1 MYPGTNYDLL
11 DVWTT
16 DGTYPYKT
24 LVSAYKHLSRHPR
37 QWQFLYHLS
46 NFPLYEIFMDMHSCF
61 MCEKK
66 IRNRI
71 ASYNPDVV
79 VSVHPAMNYT
89 PIKAVK
95 NICKVKSK
103 NGHHHK
109 IPFFTVV
116 TDYGSA
122 HSTWFQRRVDKIFVA
137 SERLRKLA
145 RRRGFIPKSKIVM
158 AGLPIRQDFHEQA
171 TALGGDRTSPQGKA
185 YRGKVRQ
192 ELGIDPN
199 NKAIL
204 LMGGGEGVGSIS
216 DIVNALYRTLVT
228 HGIDSTLLVVCGRNE
243 KLRKQ
248 LRTRNWDEVLAKN
261 NSRRSRGYD
270 VIKRCITAFSRRTGK
285 ESTGAHQPQQ
295 QGKVKVVDLGFV
307 NNMAEY
313 MVAADVLVSKAGPG
327 TIAEAAAVG
336 LPVMLSR

>member
-1 MYPGTNYDLL
+1 
-11 DVWTT
+11 VWTT

-24 LVSAYKHLSRHPR
+24 LVGAYKHLSRHPR

-46 NFPLYEIFMDMHSCF
+46 NFPLYEFFMDMHSCF

-89 PIKAVK
+89 PVRAVK
-95 NICKVKSK
+95 NICMEKSNK
-103 NGHHHK
+103 GQHHK

-122 HSTWFQRRVDKIFVA
+122 HCTWFQRRVEKIFVA

-158 AGLPIRQDFHEQA
+158 AGLPIRQDFHEHA

-185 YRGKVRQ
+185 YRGKVRNA
-192 ELGIDPN
+192 LGIEPN
-199 NKAIL
+199 SKAIL
-204 LMGGGEGVGSIS
+204 LMGGGEGVGSLS
-216 DIVNALYRTLVT
+216 DIVNALYKTLVQR
-228 HGIDSTLLVVCGRNE
+228 GIDSTLLVVCGRNE

-248 LRTRNWDEVLAKN
+248 LRTRNWDDVLI
-261 NSRRSRGYD
+261 NSSRKARSYNL
-270 VIKRCITAFSRRTGK
+270 VKQCIATLNRRTGTK
-285 ESTGAHQPQQ
+285 KVASHQ
-295 QGKVKVVDLGFV
+295 QGKVTVVDLGFV
-307 NNMAEY
+307 NDMAEY